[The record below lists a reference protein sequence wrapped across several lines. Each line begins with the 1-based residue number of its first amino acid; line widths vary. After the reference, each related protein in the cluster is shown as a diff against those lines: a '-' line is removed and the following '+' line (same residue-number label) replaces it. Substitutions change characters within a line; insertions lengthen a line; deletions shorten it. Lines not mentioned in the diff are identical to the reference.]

1 LLPRCLICF
10 PYVSGFSKQEKELV
24 DFIKSIYDGNIIE
37 NDRKILKGKELDVV
51 LP

>member
-1 LLPRCLICF
+1 
-10 PYVSGFSKQEKELV
+10 LV
-24 DFIKSIYDGNIIE
+24 DFIKSIYNGKIIE